1 MKLSG
6 LRHGREGHP
15 LATNVAEDLKNHE
28 TEEEKVETRTDPCH
42 NYESHLRKLVKEVS
56 SSHRSSRSRTTNSE
70 NR

>member
-56 SSHRSSRSRTTNSE
+56 SSSSSHTTNSE